1 MESAFSCKIR
11 SSFSGTG
18 CPEKLHL
25 ALGEVLNDQADLGGG
40 IIWLATQFSAI
51 PYSRSLR

>member
-1 MESAFSCKIR
+1 MESAFFLQNKKQLLR
-11 SSFSGTG
+11 NRLSGEAAFGAGSDVT
-18 CPEKLHL
+18 
-25 ALGEVLNDQADLGGG
+25 DQADLGGG